1 MNPSVLIA
9 IAALFST
16 SCLVR
21 IIPAF
26 VSVQLSDS
34 TQRYLER
41 ILPTAVFINFAVYIA
56 YSEASKE
63 PVAAL
68 ASLLLVGV
76 VAVLNVAGLITTSLI
91 ATGIYF
97 LLVHLLHR

>member
-1 MNPSVLIA
+1 MLIA
-9 IAALFST
+9 IAALFCT

-21 IIPAF
+21 IVPTF
-26 VSVQLSDS
+26 VSLQLSDR

-76 VAVLNVAGLITTSLI
+76 IAVLNVSGLITTSLI

-97 LLVHLLHR
+97 LLVQLLHR